1 MAAAGLVLTMHEK
14 KVLTDK
20 PTSEPRLLQVLVFI
34 FCHERTGTPT
44 WRMGGKHEIEK
55 DERLSLAAPST
66 QPARNERGTGPGR
79 RQDVS
84 NVEHSND
91 EEKQEGEVK
100 KEQTRFGSS
109 SFVGSHD
116 AKRKKAGVQLVTDEA
131 VYDYG
136 DNDNDRAN
144 DDDEEIGGNDA
155 ESPRPG
161 AFAVGQDRNMRS
173 RSSGNI
179 TAATTSGATRNTNRA
194 FRRNGVGSSE
204 QITAV
209 ATVVQS
215 RPDSIPSTIET
226 SDVPCITLYR
236 DKRVWTVFCL
246 LLIACIGLAA
256 GLVLSFLQEDDNNNP
271 SPIDSSTQNATVAP
285 SPSPT
290 TAAPTVVTDSPTSS
304 PTMRNLE
311 EFLARKS
318 PDGGA
323 ALLSSESNPPKQ
335 ALEWLLN
342 DDTLA
347 LASLPS
353 YRTLQRYVLQVLRY
367 SVIGDAGSDTL
378 VNWQNGTASE
388 CDWLG
393 VTCNMLSK
401 VTEVML
407 QSMNLATTLPDELVL
422 LSDLGKCL
430 TNRIMFCKLNV
441 VEPNDLL
448 RRIRH

>member
-1 MAAAGLVLTMHEK
+1 
-14 KVLTDK
+14 
-20 PTSEPRLLQVLVFI
+20 
-34 FCHERTGTPT
+34 
-44 WRMGGKHEIEK
+44 MGGKQELEK
-55 DERLSLAAPST
+55 DERLSMAPPSA
-66 QPARNERGTGPGR
+66 PPSRSDERNALGRR
-79 RQDVS
+79 RQDTRRMDQGG
-84 NVEHSND
+84 EEK
-91 EEKQEGEVK
+91 EEKQEEVK
-100 KEQTRFGSS
+100 NEAFARSNDAEKRSNDFG
-109 SFVGSHD
+109 
-116 AKRKKAGVQLVTDEA
+116 VTTD
-131 VYDYG
+131 G
-136 DNDNDRAN
+136 DIDGENIEGEGN
-144 DDDEEIGGNDA
+144 DEERGNDA

-271 SPIDSSTQNATVAP
+271 SPIDSSTQNATMAP

-290 TAAPTVVTDSPTSS
+290 TAAPTVATDSPTSS